1 MLSLEGV
8 DAGGVL
14 EGIIR
19 TQEQVFQKRWA
30 AAILELV
37 FVANRWYGI
46 GPEGILDALG
56 KRFVGY
62 RIELVEV
69 LNDVREVLDGTV
81 RQIVTGTGR
90 RQPRRAVAL
99 KGRDGR
105 RTAPI
110 RLLVGKSHPHRGLA
124 VDPGSKR
131 KVVGVGDFTRQ
142 ADLLEHDAV
151 RRDSEQPAE
160 VWGADGPSVQSIA
173 ALEQPIEHVIRVC
186 QDVTP
191 KGQEHVVVLDHDRNR
206 EGLLADARVR
216 RRDIGWTWHGFLEC
230 QPV

>member
-14 EGIIR
+14 EGIIC

-131 KVVGVGDFTRQ
+131 QVVGVGDCTRQ
-142 ADLLEHDAV
+142 ADLLAHHAVGLDAG
-151 RRDSEQPAE
+151 QPAG
-160 VWGADGPSVQSIA
+160 VWGADRPSAQS
-173 ALEQPIEHVIRVC
+173 LP
-186 QDVTP
+186 
-191 KGQEHVVVLDHDRNR
+191 
-206 EGLLADARVR
+206 ARAPPSHR
-216 RRDIGWTWHGFLEC
+216 LSR
-230 QPV
+230 P